1 MLRRFRLRH
10 WLLGSAATPFSKPI
24 LIAPPPF
31 RPRFPWLTGD
41 LQTIANRFV
50 PPASLAEHEF
60 EQLQF
65 PMADGDTLLASLNRP
80 RQPKRKPLVILIHG
94 LTGSSESNYVLNS
107 GAHLLA
113 LGHSVLRLN
122 LRGAGTSRSSCKGQY
137 YAGRSQDLREVLTL
151 LPAGLQAHGMFAI
164 GYSLGGA
171 MLLKYL
177 GEEGADAAFIAAATV
192 SAPIDLSVTC
202 QWMQRARNKLYHAYI
217 LGHMKLEA
225 TAAGAALNPQER
237 AAILRSRSVW
247 EYDEFFIGPRH
258 GFAGAED
265 YYEKNKPL
273 RFMPDI
279 RIPTLLL
286 SAEDDP
292 WIPVSTYRGFD
303 WASNP
308 ALAPL
313 LPCGGGHV
321 GFYGAEDRIAW
332 SDRATELFLAET
344 L

>member
-1 MLRRFRLRH
+1 VQL
-10 WLLGSAATPFSKPI
+10 K
-24 LIAPPPF
+24 PF

-50 PPASLAEHEF
+50 APANLAGYEAREIR
-60 EQLQF
+60 L
-65 PMADGDTLLASLNRP
+65 PMADGDTLLATLHLARGTTA
-80 RQPKRKPLVILIHG
+80 KLLAILIHG
-94 LTGSSESNYVLNS
+94 LTGSADSNYIRNS
-107 GAHLLA
+107 AAHLLS
-113 LGHSVLRLN
+113 LGHNVLRLN
-122 LRGAGTSRSSCKGQY
+122 LRGAGPSRSLCKGQY

-151 LPAGLQAHGMFAI
+151 LPAELKAHGMIAI

-177 GEEGADAAFIAAATV
+177 GEEGEGAELRAAATV

-202 QWMQRARNKLYHAYI
+202 KWMQRTRNQIYHAYI
-217 LGHMKLEA
+217 LGHMKSDA
-225 TAAGAALNPQER
+225 TAPGAELTPEER
-237 AAILRSRSVW
+237 AGILRSRSVW

-273 RFMPDI
+273 RFLPGI
-279 RIPTLLL
+279 RIPTLLI
-286 SAEDDP
+286 AAADDP

-303 WASNP
+303 WNSNP
-308 ALAPL
+308 ALTPL
-313 LPCGGGHV
+313 LSSGGGHV
-321 GFYGAEDRIAW
+321 GFYAADDKAAW
-332 SDRATELFLAET
+332 SDRAIESFLAEK